1 MRIARAL
8 LALQFSAA
16 ACADTYLRQEA
27 VDVLHYDIAVELEG
41 RLDALAGTV
50 RLDVRMRRDGVSAM
64 RLDLADMKVESVRVG
79 RTARPFTHRDG
90 RLEFDF
96 DRPYKKGEIAAVE
109 VRYSGHPKDK
119 GMLIGTN
126 RHGRP
131 VWFAENWPDHA
142 RYWFPSIDH
151 PSDKATVD
159 LSVTAPEK
167 YDVVG
172 PGRLV
177 ESRSLL
183 DGRRLTRWSESV
195 PIPTYCMVLGAAE
208 FSRLAGSFGTIPLA
222 VYAYPPDAGAAA
234 RKFARTGLGV
244 RDSASVTVVAP
255 DATGSDAL
263 ATALS
268 VIEPS
273 AGLKLADSLEGV
285 AAFMVQRTAG
295 GLRTYASRRMQN
307 RLDQDGLNPHR

>member
-1 MRIARAL
+1 MKIARAL
-8 LALQFSAA
+8 LALQFAA
-16 ACADTYLRQEA
+16 AASADTYLRQEA

-79 RTARPFTHRDG
+79 GTARSFTHREG

-177 ESRSLL
+177 EARSLL

-208 FSRLAGSFGTIPLA
+208 FSQLAGSFGAIPLA
-222 VYAYPPDAGAAA
+222 VYAYPQDAAAAA
-234 RKFARTGLGV
+234 RKLARTGL
-244 RDSASVTVVAP
+244 
-255 DATGSDAL
+255 AL
-263 ATALS
+263 DFFS
-268 VIEPS
+268 RRIGPYPYE
-273 AGLKLADSLEGV
+273 KLAQVES
-285 AAFMVQRTAG
+285 TTHIG
-295 GLRTYASRRMQN
+295 GMENSSAIF
-307 RLDQDGLNPHR
+307 

>member
-1 MRIARAL
+1 MLEETLNTRYAPTL
-8 LALQFSAA
+8 K
-16 ACADTYLRQEA
+16 
-27 VDVLHYDIAVELEG
+27 VDHENAVEI
-41 RLDALAGTV
+41 
-50 RLDVRMRRDGVSAM
+50 RDNPASPTGFDIHFVT
-64 RLDLADMKVESVRVG
+64 VRVG
-79 RTARPFTHRDG
+79 ARFDVKGHLTQEQLDVLQNPAKCNLLQPGTVLRISPPYLLARSKRPDGGEERIREVPDLSYLRATAQQLQQFFNHPLIRRTGGTSAEEALSATELHPEEI
-90 RLEFDF
+90 LEMQVI
-96 DRPYKKGEIAAVE
+96 R
-109 VRYSGHPKDK
+109 HPKDK

-183 DGRRLTRWSESV
+183 DGRKLTRWSESV

-208 FSRLAGSFGTIPLA
+208 LDQAEEAEEIPAAGSGKKQDVHLL
-222 VYAYPPDAGAAA
+222 
-234 RKFARTGLGV
+234 GLERGS
-244 RDSASVTVVAP
+244 RGDDPVA
-255 DATGSDAL
+255 
-263 ATALS
+263 
-268 VIEPS
+268 
-273 AGLKLADSLEGV
+273 GV
-285 AAFMVQRTAG
+285 AARVADDGEG
-295 GLRTYASRRMQN
+295 GVLA
-307 RLDQDGLNPHR
+307 